1 MASSSVKKKISILG
15 NLHKSNWGR
24 LGTVF
29 ETENNRYFYDTGT
42 GKVFLCDVV
51 ESAILER
58 LLTSSDLAGIIQ
70 LDFTDT
76 ELENALNTI
85 LALVEQ
91 EKILQAPS
99 FQEFITPKKS
109 ELLGIISGG
118 IEQVILEL
126 TEKCN
131 LRCKYCIY
139 QEENIGYRNFSKKDV
154 DWETAKKA
162 LDYISQNVG
171 ESLALTFYGGE
182 PLINFEL
189 MRQCIEY
196 SKTIMSDVNISVS
209 FTTNLTLVT
218 DEIADYLS
226 SLDKCSVL
234 CSLDGPEKIQDY
246 YRVTVD
252 GSGSFSRAIKGLRRL
267 VEAFQ
272 DKPNHSLGINS
283 VVCPPYSLGKIDELN
298 AFFKSLEWLPPEVN
312 INCSYVD
319 QGSIDWEQMG
329 VVKQEI
335 DFEEFYASEEVSDPL
350 GVWAFATID
359 NDDGITGMARDISQT
374 KLLRIHNRVI
384 TDEPLLGIHM
394 NGCCIPGQR
403 RLYVTTEGKFKVCER
418 MSNSPY
424 IGDIEHGIDIEAVYR
439 SYFEEYS
446 NKSIK
451 HCSNCWAVRLC
462 GICFAP
468 CYQDNG
474 LDENKKMATCYA
486 EKAITKFYLQRYH
499 QLIEDTPEKIQYFN
513 ELIIS

>member
-1 MASSSVKKKISILG
+1 MVSPNVDKKISILG
-15 NLHKSNWGR
+15 NLHKSDWER
-24 LGTVF
+24 LGAVF
-29 ETENNRYFYDTGT
+29 ETKNNKYFYDTGT

-51 ESAILER
+51 ESAILES
-58 LLTSSDLAGIIQ
+58 LLTSSDPAAIAQ
-70 LDFTDT
+70 LDFTDA
-76 ELENALNTI
+76 ELESALNTI

-109 ELLGIISGG
+109 ELLDLISAG

-139 QEENIGYRNFSKKDV
+139 QDENIGYRNFSKRDMH
-154 DWETAKKA
+154 WETAKKA

-171 ESLALTFYGGE
+171 ENLALTFYGGE

-189 MRQCIEY
+189 MKKCIEY
-196 SKTIMSDVNISVS
+196 SKVIMSNVNISVS

-218 DEIADYLS
+218 DEVAEYLA

-234 CSLDGPEKIQDY
+234 CSLDGPKNIQDF

-252 GSGSFSRAIKGLRRL
+252 GSGSFNRAIKGLRKL

-272 DKPNHSLGINS
+272 DKPDHSLGINA
-283 VVCPPYSLGKIDELN
+283 VVCPPYSMEKIDELN
-298 AFFKSLEWLPPEVN
+298 DFFKSLDWLPPDTN

-319 QGSIDWEQMG
+319 QGDIDWERLG
-329 VVKQEI
+329 VARKEI
-335 DFEEFYASEEVSDPL
+335 SLEEFSTNEELADPI
-350 GVWAFATID
+350 GAWALTAID
-359 NDDGITGMARDISQT
+359 KDDEIKGMAQDISQT

-384 TDEPLLGIHM
+384 TDEPALGIHM
-394 NGCCIPGQR
+394 NGCCIPGRR
-403 RLYVTTEGKFKVCER
+403 RLYVTTDGSFKVCER

-424 IGDIEHGIDIEAVYR
+424 IGDVENGIDTEAVYR

-462 GICFAP
+462 GICYAL
-468 CYQDNG
+468 CYQDDG
-474 LDENKKMATCYA
+474 LDENKKMGTCNV

-499 QLIEDTPEKIQYFN
+499 QLIEDTPEKVEYFN

>member
-1 MASSSVKKKISILG
+1 MVSPNVDKKISILG
-15 NLHKSNWGR
+15 NMHKSDWER

-29 ETENNRYFYDTGT
+29 ETKNNKYFYDTGT

-51 ESAILER
+51 ESEILES
-58 LLTSSDLAGIIQ
+58 LLTSSDPAAIAQ
-70 LDFTDT
+70 LDFTDA
-76 ELENALNTI
+76 ELESALNTI

-109 ELLGIISGG
+109 ELPGIISGG

-126 TEKCN
+126 TENCN

-139 QEENIGYRNFSKKDV
+139 QEDNTGYRSFSKKDM

-162 LDYISQNVG
+162 LDYISRNVG

-196 SKTIMSDVNISVS
+196 SKDIMSEVSISVS

-218 DEIADYLS
+218 DEIAEYLA
-226 SLDKCSVL
+226 SLEKCSVL
-234 CSLDGPEKIQDY
+234 CSLDGPKNIQDY
-246 YRVTVD
+246 YRVTV
-252 GSGSFSRAIKGLRRL
+252 GGNGSFNRAMKGLRRL

-272 DKPNHSLGINS
+272 DKPDHSLGINS
-283 VVCPPYSLGKIDELN
+283 VVCPPYSIEKIDELN
-298 AFFKSLEWLPPEVN
+298 DFFKSLDWLPPDTN

-319 QGSIDWEQMG
+319 QGDIDWEQMG
-329 VVKQEI
+329 VVRREI
-335 DFEEFYASEEVSDPL
+335 SFEEFYDSEEVADPL
-350 GVWAFATID
+350 GVWAFSTID
-359 NDDGITGMARDISQT
+359 KDTGITGMAKDISQT
-374 KLLRIHNRVI
+374 KLMRIHNRVI

-403 RLYVTTEGKFKVCER
+403 RLYVTTEGDFKVCER

-424 IGDIEHGIDIEAVYR
+424 IGDIERGIDIEAVYR
-439 SYFEEYS
+439 SYYEEYS
-446 NKSIK
+446 NKSLQ
-451 HCSNCWAVRLC
+451 HCANCWAVRLC
-462 GICFAP
+462 GICFAT
-468 CYQDNG
+468 CYQTDG
-474 LDENKKMATCYA
+474 LDENKKMNTCYA

-513 ELIIS
+513 EMIIS